1 MRKYILRRSCAAGGI
16 YSIATS
22 AAAQVTGS
30 PLEEVVVTAQ
40 FRAADVQNTPITI
53 SVLSGDDLLVL
64 NKTRTED
71 ILRDLPGVDVRR
83 APAGALIN
91 IRGVTSM
98 QGGGEIDPGISFNVD
113 GVYNPFQESSF
124 MAFVDVDRVEV
135 LKGPQGT
142 LYGRNAI
149 AGTVNVIT
157 KSPELGELG
166 GYIVT
171 GVGNYD
177 ARNFTGV
184 LNVPIAEKVAARF
197 VGDYKYHDG
206 YLNTGSDDADIVSG
220 RVKVLWDPD
229 SDFQLEFRGDYGK
242 YGGKGNAPAIYPFQG
257 DPWTAYPTPETS
269 YQDVWQW
276 GASIQADWHL
286 KLGTL
291 TYIPAYKKKENDT
304 ATDGGNVFIRSYV
317 YDTQHTQEI
326 RFASAETSPLSWLA
340 GAYYFRGVN
349 DVGLTFAA
357 TIAQH
362 VVTTSY
368 AAFGQ
373 ATYELSDRA
382 RLTAGLRFTRDRKE
396 ESGTNSFGPVLVSRI
411 DGIEFSWNE
420 WTWRTALEYDVADD
434 SMLYAS
440 VATGFK
446 AGGVSLVAGPNAA
459 FDPEE
464 LTAYEIGIRNRLLDR
479 RLTFNASL
487 FYNDYANYQA
497 TFVAPNP
504 DFGNAMV
511 RRIANAG
518 DSEIYGGEIQVVYL
532 PTTAA
537 RLSATVAHT
546 KGKFERYIVPTPA
559 PGVFNDYSGSKIS
572 MPPWTATISYSHD
585 IHLRSGA
592 RLTPQLSGRYSSD
605 VYRDARRYA
614 NAGDWGPAGTL
625 VNPLSYQD
633 DFVTGEFSLTYAP
646 QDERYRLTAYVKNF
660 TNEAVIT
667 GASGTPGV
675 NGSGYLEPPRTY
687 GVSAQFNW

>member
-1 MRKYILRRSCAAGGI
+1 MRNSIVRRSCALGVI
-16 YSIATS
+16 SSIATG
-22 AAAQVTGS
+22 AAAQTPSSGI
-30 PLEEVVVTAQ
+30 EEVVVTAQ
-40 FRAADVQNTPITI
+40 FRASDLQNTPITI
-53 SVLSGDDLLVL
+53 SVLDGDDLLTM

-83 APAGALIN
+83 SPQGAFIN

-98 QGGGEIDPGISFNVD
+98 QGGGEIDPGITFNVD

-124 MAFVDVDRVEV
+124 MAFVDVDRIEV

-157 KSPELGELG
+157 KSPELGQLG

-171 GVGNYD
+171 GAGNYD

-184 LNVPIAEKVAARF
+184 LNVPVADKVAARF
-197 VGDYKYHDG
+197 VADYKYHDG
-206 YLNTGSDDADIVSG
+206 YLDNGSDDADILSG
-220 RVKVLWDPD
+220 RVKVLWEPS

-242 YGGKGNAPAIYPFQG
+242 FGGQGNAPAIYPFEG
-257 DPWTAYPTPETS
+257 DPWRAYPTPEKPS
-269 YQDVWQW
+269 QDIWQW
-276 GASIQADWHL
+276 GAAFQADWNL

-291 TYIPAYKKKENDT
+291 TYIPAYKRKKNDT
-304 ATDGGNVFIRSYV
+304 ATDGGNVFIRSYI
-317 YDTQHTQEI
+317 YDSQYTQEL
-326 RFASAETSPLSWLA
+326 RFASHQTSPFSWLA
-340 GAYYFRGVN
+340 GGYYFRGVN

-362 VVTTSY
+362 VITTSY

-373 ATYELSDRA
+373 ATYEVADRV
-382 RLTAGLRFTRDRKE
+382 RLTGGIRYTRDRKE
-396 ESGTNSFGPVLVSRI
+396 ESGENRAGDILVSRM

-420 WTWRTALEYDVADD
+420 WTWRTAVEYDVGDN
-434 SMLYAS
+434 SMLYGS

-446 AGGVSLVAGPNAA
+446 AGGLSLVAGPNAA

-464 LTAYEIGIRNRLLDR
+464 LVAYEIGIRNRLLDR
-479 RLTFNASL
+479 RLTLNASI
-487 FYNDYANYQA
+487 FYNDYENYQA
-497 TFVAPNP
+497 AFVAPNP
-504 DFGNAMV
+504 DFGGAVV

-518 DSEIYGGEIQVVYL
+518 DSEIYGGEIFAMYA
-532 PTTAA
+532 PTSSVRISGTLAY
-537 RLSATVAHT
+537 T
-546 KGKFERYIVPTPA
+546 KGEFGRYIVPTPV
-559 PGVFNDYSGSKIS
+559 PNVFSDYSGSEIS

-585 IHLRSGA
+585 ILLRNGA
-592 RLTPQLSGRYSSD
+592 RITPQLSGRYSSD

-614 NAGDWGPAGTL
+614 NTGDWGPAGTL
-625 VNPLSYQD
+625 VNPLSFQD

-675 NGSGYLEPPRTY
+675 NGSAYLEPPRTY